1 MPGWKF
7 SCKIQSF
14 RPLILY
20 NFCQRPP
27 VHQSLTWSK
36 IFVYTHTYIPALVI
50 CEPLCQTLKINDLWG
65 KSFSSTHISS
75 HSLNDG
81 MVSLLSDLQQCCQL
95 RGGDRVLSWVSNAA
109 NHAVETEC
117 SLEQQMGMRRRA
129 QVSTTNFDN
138 ILPMTEKI
146 ADNTWHTAPN
156 SNTLWVFNTDLWG
169 NGTLSNCSNI
179 FNSYLW
185 DRSSMRGI
193 RRSRQW
199 MCACQSCS
207 FDSWRSGCLISRTYP
222 PLFSRYFSHWLHHF
236 TIEVPDVH
244 VNHVLCYPCVEWISK

>member
-14 RPLILY
+14 RPLILL
-20 NFCQRPP
+20 NFCLRPP
-27 VHQSLTWSK
+27 VHRSLTWSK
-36 IFVYTHTYIPALVI
+36 VFVYTHIHTCISHLWATW
-50 CEPLCQTLKINDLWG
+50 QTPKINDLWG

-75 HSLNDG
+75 HSLNDD
-81 MVSLLSDLQQCCQL
+81 VVPLLSDLQQCCQPC
-95 RGGDRVLSWVSNAA
+95 GGDTVLSWA
-109 NHAVETEC
+109 
-117 SLEQQMGMRRRA
+117 
-129 QVSTTNFDN
+129 TNGNEKSSGFHNSFDN

-146 ADNTWHTAPN
+146 ADNTGHIAPN

-179 FNSYLW
+179 FNSFLW
-185 DRSSMRGI
+185 DRPSMHGI

-199 MCACQSCS
+199 MRTCQSCS
-207 FDSWRSGCLISRTYP
+207 FNSWRSGCLISRTYP

-236 TIEVPDVH
+236 TTEVPDVH
-244 VNHVLCYPCVEWISK
+244 VNHVLCYPCVEWISKSSHSHLVSTNFIPVLF